1 MSQSHHDAAS
11 DLANLRLMYRPGEK
25 VRLCAKSGPSFT
37 RHQLLVQIYPKVSA
51 SKVQTVNLEGQYFFR
66 ISLGYTQMLIVRAE
80 E

>member
-1 MSQSHHDAAS
+1 MSQSHHDASS

-37 RHQLLVQIYPKVSA
+37 RHPVLIQSYPKVSA
-51 SKVQTVNLEGQYFFR
+51 SKVQTVNLEGQYLFR
-66 ISLGYTQMLIVRAE
+66 ISLGYSQMLIVRAE